1 MQRKTELTGTV
12 IYPNDPEYWQARMNW
27 NPFTNAFPIVF
38 VFAQKVKD
46 VANAVK
52 WARENNVPIRMRS
65 GRHALAK
72 DFSQTNGGIVI
83 DTSQMT
89 KVRLDKKHGIATVQA
104 GIRVGV
110 LVRMLA
116 KEGILAPFGDSS
128 TVGIGGIS
136 TGGGITVIQRTAGV
150 ISDNI
155 LAATIVNANGEIIHV
170 SKNKNPDLY
179 WAIRGG
185 GGGNFGII
193 TSYTFKVRPAPS
205 RVGIFQ
211 IIWPWK
217 QLDEVIDTWQRWAPS
232 VDERLGT
239 ILEAFS
245 KTNGLLRS
253 QGIFLGPKA
262 KLKKLIRPLLDVGT
276 PLKVFVKE
284 VTLLEAIDFWA
295 PNEPLFDD
303 QNTTWTSAW
312 VEQFLPAKGIHA
324 IHRFLEKA
332 TGSESN
338 LFMLNSGGTM
348 NQVPPKDTAFFWR
361 NTKYYVEL
369 DASWTKESETLKNIM
384 LVEQARR
391 QLQPYVT
398 GSYVNVPDL
407 NIKNYGQEYY
417 GDNFA
422 RLRKVKVKY
431 DPENVFKFVQSIPP
445 ASVCDHCHK
454 NYQAG
459 PPRCQITA
467 RKIKRIAL
475 TRKTYAKRVSK

>member
-1 MQRKTELTGTV
+1 MQQKINLTGKV
-12 IYPNDPEYWQARMNW
+12 IYPDDPEYEQARMNW
-27 NPFTNAFPIVF
+27 NPFTNAFPKVF
-38 VFAQKVKD
+38 VFAQEIED
-46 VANAVK
+46 VVNAVK
-52 WARENNVPIRMRS
+52 WARENSVPIRMRS

-72 DFSQTNGGIVI
+72 DFNQTNGGIVI

-89 KVRLDKKHGIATVQA
+89 KVKLDKEHETATVQA

-116 KEGILAPFGDSS
+116 REGILAPFGDSS

-136 TGGGITVIQRTAGV
+136 TGGGITAIQRTAGV

-155 LAATIVNANGEIIHV
+155 LAATIVDANGEILHV
-170 SKNKNPDLY
+170 SENENPNLL

-193 TSYTFKVRPAPS
+193 TSYTFKIRPAPPK
-205 RVGIFQ
+205 VGIFQ

-217 QLDEVIDTWQRWAPS
+217 QLDEVIDAWQRWAPS
-232 VDERLGT
+232 VDVRLGT
-239 ILEAFS
+239 ILEAYA

-262 KLKKLIRPLLDVGT
+262 ELRKLVNPLRNIGT
-276 PLKVFVKE
+276 PIKVLIDE

-303 QNTTWTSAW
+303 QNSTWSSAW
-312 VEQFLPAKGIHA
+312 VKKMLPAKGINA
-324 IHRFLEKA
+324 IHDFLEKA

-338 LFMLNSGGTM
+338 FFFLNSGGAM
-348 NQVPPKDTAFFWR
+348 NQVPTKDTAFFWR
-361 NTKYYVEL
+361 NTKYYLEW
-369 DASWTKESETLKNIM
+369 DASWIEKSETLNNIA
-384 LVEQARR
+384 LVEQTRT
-391 QLQPYVT
+391 QLRPYVT

-407 NIKNYGQEYY
+407 NIENYGQEYY

-422 RLRKVKVKY
+422 RLRKVKAQY
-431 DPENVFKFVQSIPP
+431 DPENVFNFIQSIPP
-445 ASVCDHCHK
+445 ASDCDHQH
-454 NYQAG
+454 NNWQAE
-459 PPRCQITA
+459 
-467 RKIKRIAL
+467 L
-475 TRKTYAKRVSK
+475 